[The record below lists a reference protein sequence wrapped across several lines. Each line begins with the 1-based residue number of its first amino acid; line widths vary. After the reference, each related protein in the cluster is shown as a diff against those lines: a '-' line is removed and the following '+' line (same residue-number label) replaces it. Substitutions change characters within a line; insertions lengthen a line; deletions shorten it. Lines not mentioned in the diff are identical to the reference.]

1 MLEILKYVLPSLVVF
16 AAVFLVLHY
25 HHKQLREKNKIEIIL
40 NNRKTILPLRLQ
52 AYERLIL
59 FLERISP
66 ESLIMRSQRPNLSV
80 YDLQSK
86 LLKTVRNEFN
96 HNLTQ
101 QLYVSN
107 DAWKQVRYAREGI
120 VKIINSCAEQHDPK
134 KAAMHLSKS
143 ILEESAGAKNPSLKA
158 IEILKTEAQHILKT

>member
-25 HHKQLREKNKIEIIL
+25 HLKQQREKNKIEIIL
-40 NNRKTILPLRLQ
+40 NNRKTIIPLRLQ

-59 FLERISP
+59 FLERVSP
-66 ESLIMRSQRPNLSV
+66 ESLIMRTQRPDLSV

-86 LLKTVRNEFN
+86 LLKTVRNEFD

-107 DAWKQVRYAREGI
+107 DAWKHVRFARENI
-120 VKIINSCAEQHDPK
+120 VKLINSSAEQHDPK
-134 KAAMHLSKS
+134 KPAMHLSKT
-143 ILEESAGAKNPSLKA
+143 ILEESAGAKNPTLKA
-158 IEILKTEAQHILKT
+158 IFLLKSEAQTILKA